1 MSLDV
6 MDMVLPSS
14 RRAVV
19 AEALE
24 LVRWV
29 RRWPSARVEVE
40 GACTTIHSGVGD
52 LRIARLDLGTG
63 GLTVFVGADLARQ
76 VIRSDPRVRATR
88 DGVRLDVHDAD
99 SRAAGERVLR
109 WRMDLERFGPQLREA
124 SP

>member
-6 MDMVLPSS
+6 MDIVFPSS
-14 RRAVV
+14 QRLVV

-24 LVRWV
+24 LVRWG
-29 RRWPSARVEVE
+29 RRRPSARLEVE

-63 GLTVFVGADLARQ
+63 GLTVFVVADLARQ
-76 VIRSDPRVRATR
+76 LVRSDPRVRATR
-88 DGVRLDVHDAD
+88 DGVRLDIHDAA

-109 WRMDLERFGPQLREA
+109 WRIDLERFGPQ
-124 SP
+124 

>member
-6 MDMVLPSS
+6 INMVLPSP

-24 LVRWV
+24 LVRGV
-29 RRWPSARVEVE
+29 RQWPSARVEVQ
-40 GACTTIHSGVGD
+40 GACTTIHSGVRD

-63 GLTVFVGADLARQ
+63 GLTVFIDADLAGQ
-76 VIRSDPRVRATR
+76 LVRSEPRVRATR
-88 DGVRLDVHDAD
+88 DGVRLDIHDAD

-109 WRMDLERFGPQLREA
+109 WRIDLERFGPQLRDA